1 MSMIFGLC
9 FKLDSPNFTSS
20 CVPPFHILLLLL
32 FSFRGP
38 YCNKRRVVVSVRLF
52 FEIHS
57 TKLKQRTKKN
67 DFTLLS
73 FESADMNDLKHS
85 EKINNMAVNDM
96 SL

>member
-1 MSMIFGLC
+1 M
-9 FKLDSPNFTSS
+9 KT
-20 CVPPFHILLLLL
+20 
-32 FSFRGP
+32 
-38 YCNKRRVVVSVRLF
+38 
-52 FEIHS
+52 E
-57 TKLKQRTKKN
+57 QKKN

>member
-1 MSMIFGLC
+1 M
-9 FKLDSPNFTSS
+9 
-20 CVPPFHILLLLL
+20 
-32 FSFRGP
+32 
-38 YCNKRRVVVSVRLF
+38 SVRLF

-85 EKINNMAVNDM
+85 EKINNMAVNDVIIVLIN
-96 SL
+96 SGRNKNDCLTTESKYQKCFSKVICD

>member
-1 MSMIFGLC
+1 MSF
-9 FKLDSPNFTSS
+9 
-20 CVPPFHILLLLL
+20 
-32 FSFRGP
+32 
-38 YCNKRRVVVSVRLF
+38 RLF